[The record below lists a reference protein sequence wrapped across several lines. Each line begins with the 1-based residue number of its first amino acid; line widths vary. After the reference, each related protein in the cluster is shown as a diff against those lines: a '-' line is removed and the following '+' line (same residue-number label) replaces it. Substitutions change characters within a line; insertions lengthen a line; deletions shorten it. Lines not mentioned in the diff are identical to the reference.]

1 MKKDELH
8 VSQDEWTYTC
18 TKTSARAK
26 VKRARTK
33 AKRSLSKKLLAQ
45 ELADCG
51 ADYIVGTHTH
61 SIQPHTILQSADGR
75 SVPCIYSDRK
85 SVV

>member
-33 AKRSLSKKLLAQ
+33 AKRSLSKKLLTQ
-45 ELADCG
+45 EMQTDE
-51 ADYIVGTHTH
+51 I
-61 SIQPHTILQSADGR
+61 
-75 SVPCIYSDRK
+75 
-85 SVV
+85 

>member
-18 TKTSARAK
+18 TKASARAK

-33 AKRSLSKKLLAQ
+33 AKRSLSKKLLAR
-45 ELADCG
+45 ELE
-51 ADYIVGTHTH
+51 TE
-61 SIQPHTILQSADGR
+61 
-75 SVPCIYSDRK
+75 
-85 SVV
+85 